1 LEIIVAKH
9 QDDISYY
16 DLKGIKVKRDRCE
29 VRGDSYLFAEM
40 ISYELRTI
48 SPDRRLP
55 LSLIGA
61 GVLLLILAIG
71 SILIIAGTWIWFNQ
85 EPEYWLIF
93 ETQEIKNDVVFQTK
107 SLDEAREIE
116 RALDLAL
123 TNYLNL

>member
-1 LEIIVAKH
+1 MLDR
-9 QDDISYY
+9 QDDILYY
-16 DLKGIKVKRDRCE
+16 DLKGIKVMSDRCD
-29 VRGDSYLFAEM
+29 VRSDSYLFADI

-55 LSLIGA
+55 LSLIAA
-61 GVLLLILAIG
+61 GILLLILAIG
-71 SILIIAGTWIWFNQ
+71 LIFLIAGTWIWFNQ

-93 ETQEIKNDVVFQTK
+93 ETQEIKNDVIFQTK
-107 SLDEAREIE
+107 NLDEALEIE